1 MIVSRF
7 KKWLRPSEDG
17 GTADG
22 TGRNRLKV
30 LLSSELLAPFEGELA
45 AIRAR
50 AGVPAEHWR
59 SLYQTIFDNYAALV
73 QRLPASESHHHAG
86 VGGLLQHGIEV
97 ARHTLDL
104 KQGIIL
110 PRGEA
115 PEVQSRVQDLWTY
128 ACVTAALLHDLG
140 KPVTD
145 QCIML
150 YDGPGGSHSAWS
162 AVHGPMPVGATYGI
176 EFNPKR
182 VYRHHERIPP
192 LLAHHLIPIQ
202 GLQWIAS
209 DQSALHNWLAAI
221 QGDLSD
227 ADAIGEIVGKA
238 DGLSV
243 ARNLIGSKN
252 VQLPTAKAKPLVER
266 LLTGL
271 RYLLDNGELPMNRR
285 GAAAYLDGDTLW
297 LVSKTTLDKLRTHLI
312 EEGQPGIPTR
322 NDRLMDEL
330 QQHGLLVAN
339 DRDRAVW
346 MCQITIGDWQHQLTC
361 LRMDA
366 NRIWS
371 DPTRR
376 PDSMDGH
383 VEPIETETDD
393 ADSASAATART
404 VDAETKPQTTAPA
417 ERPTSDSGSETEGSD
432 HNSVDGLPLPFD
444 ISTQPA
450 AVDEAATADEP
461 GPTDESSAGTAK
473 PSPVKKKP
481 NGEHHADGQIESMD
495 AESDAGERFMAWL
508 KQSIED
514 DTVPINTVQARIHI
528 LPEGLAL
535 VSPRIFRDFDSA
547 NWSHAQKRFQKLKLH
562 RKTPKDEN
570 IWTCQATGSRKQS
583 LLKVI
588 LIPDPV
594 ATLGINLPEPNPAII
609 LLDATSTPSVRID
622 STVRKGC
629 G

>member
-7 KKWLRPSEDG
+7 KKWLRPSEDA

-22 TGRNRLKV
+22 TDRNRLKV

-162 AVHGPMPVGATYGI
+162 PVHGPMPVGATYGI

-209 DQSALHNWLAAI
+209 DQSALHNWLTAI

-243 ARNLIGSKN
+243 ARNLSGSKN

-330 QQHGLLVAN
+330 QQHGLLVPN
-339 DRDRAVW
+339 KDHAVW
-346 MCQITIGDWQHQLTC
+346 LCTITIADWQQQLTC
-361 LRMDA
+361 LRMNA
-366 NRIWS
+366 SQIWPDS
-371 DPTRR
+371 TRR
-376 PDSMDGH
+376 PASMDGH
-383 VEPIETETDD
+383 VEPLGSETVKDATDQVTNTSSE
-393 ADSASAATART
+393 SAQSREPRSSGAATAP
-404 VDAETKPQTTAPA
+404 DGNDQQAPSSI
-417 ERPTSDSGSETEGSD
+417 EDLT
-432 HNSVDGLPLPFD
+432 LPFALLAD
-444 ISTQPA
+444 VAGEEEGAPMNTPPA
-450 AVDEAATADEP
+450 KAQ
-461 GPTDESSAGTAK
+461 ESTAK
-473 PSPVKKKP
+473 GTKSTAQ
-481 NGEHHADGQIESMD
+481 GEFAAAHKADGQVAGMEAS
-495 AESDAGERFMAWL
+495 EDAGERFVAWL
-508 KQSIED
+508 KHSIENQ
-514 DTVPINTVQARIHI
+514 TVPINTAQARIHV

-562 RKTPKDEN
+562 LKTPSDEN
-570 IWTCQATGSRKQS
+570 IWTCQAVGNRKRS

-588 LIPDPV
+588 LIPNPD
-594 ATLGINLPEPNPAII
+594 ATLAIDLPKHNAALALIK
-609 LLDATSTPSVRID
+609 TS
-622 STVRKGC
+622 
-629 G
+629 

>member
-1 MIVSRF
+1 VIVSHF
-7 KKWLRPSEDG
+7 KKWLRSSEEA
-17 GTADG
+17 GTSDSLDR
-22 TGRNRLKV
+22 TRFKV
-30 LLSSELLAPFEGELA
+30 RTASELLAPFEGELA

-59 SLYQTIFDNYAALV
+59 SLYEAVFNNYAALV
-73 QRLPASESHHHAG
+73 QHLPASESHHHAG
-86 VGGLLQHGIEV
+86 AGGLLQHGIEV

-128 ACVTAALLHDLG
+128 ACCTAALLHDLG

-145 QCIML
+145 QHITL
-150 YDGPGGSHSAWS
+150 YDGPHGRRSAWS
-162 AVHGPMPVGATYGI
+162 PVHGPMPVGATYGI
-176 EFNPKR
+176 EFNSKR

-192 LLAHHLIPIQ
+192 LLAHHLLPTE

-227 ADAIGEIVGKA
+227 ADAIGEIVGQA

-243 ARNLIGSKN
+243 ARNLSGSKN

-271 RYLLDNGELPMNRR
+271 RYLLDDGDLPMNRR
-285 GAAAYLDGDTLW
+285 GAAAYLDDDTLW

-330 QQHGLLVAN
+330 QQHGLLVPN
-339 DRDRAVW
+339 DDRAVW
-346 MCQITIGDWQHQLTC
+346 LCSITIADWQQQLTC
-361 LRMDA
+361 LRMHA
-366 NRIWS
+366 SQIWP

-376 PDSMDGH
+376 PASMDGH
-383 VEPIETETDD
+383 VEPLGSETAKGA
-393 ADSASAATART
+393 ADQVTNRPSESAQSAEPRSTGAATA
-404 VDAETKPQTTAPA
+404 Q
-417 ERPTSDSGSETEGSD
+417 EGNNQQAASSID
-432 HNSVDGLPLPFD
+432 DLTLPFD
-444 ISTQPA
+444 LPADAAGEDETTPVNTPPAKAQESTATGSKSTVQGEFA
-450 AVDEAATADEP
+450 AAH
-461 GPTDESSAGTAK
+461 K
-473 PSPVKKKP
+473 
-481 NGEHHADGQIESMD
+481 ADGQVAGMEAS
-495 AESDAGERFMAWL
+495 EDAGERFVAWL
-508 KQSIED
+508 KHSIENQ
-514 DTVPINTVQARIHI
+514 TVPINTTQARIHV

-562 RKTPKDEN
+562 RKTPRDEN
-570 IWTCQATGSRKQS
+570 IWTCQAAGSRKRS

-588 LIPDPV
+588 LIPD
-594 ATLGINLPEPNPAII
+594 AAASLGVNLPMPNAAIT
-609 LLDATSTPSVRID
+609 LLQTE
-622 STVRKGC
+622 
-629 G
+629 